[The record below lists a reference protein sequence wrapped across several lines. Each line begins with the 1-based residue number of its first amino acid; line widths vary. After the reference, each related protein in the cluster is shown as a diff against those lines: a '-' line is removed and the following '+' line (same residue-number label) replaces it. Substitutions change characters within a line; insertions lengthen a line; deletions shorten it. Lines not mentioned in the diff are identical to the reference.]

1 MRFKSF
7 VPRPWLFISFLF
19 LQACS
24 RPDDTV
30 IRETIMTMKQEAEAG
45 KWNEVMGHIS
55 KHYKDKNGNNYFVIT
70 QMIKAY
76 TGDVQELQ
84 VNIEIMG
91 VSISEREARAQLKM
105 VVKGKR
111 YGKIYYVTG
120 TEENPEYPK
129 LELAKEGRKWKITRV
144 EGVRNNQESPW

>member
-1 MRFKSF
+1 MRLPRIALLLL
-7 VPRPWLFISFLF
+7 VPFFF

-30 IRETIMTMKQEAEAG
+30 IRETITQMKQEAEAG
-45 KWNEVMGHIS
+45 KWNEVLSHIS
-55 KHYKDKNGNNYFVIT
+55 KHYKDKSGNNAFVIM

-76 TGDVQELQ
+76 TADVQELQ
-84 VNIEIMG
+84 VNIEFMG
-91 VSISEREARAQLKM
+91 ISVNDREAFVQLKL

-111 YGKIYYVTG
+111 YGKVYYVVG

-129 LELAKEGRKWKITRV
+129 LDMAKEGRKWKITRV
-144 EGVRNNQESPW
+144 DGIHTGQDNPW

>member
-1 MRFKSF
+1 MRRSW
-7 VPRPWLFISFLF
+7 PWLFLLCLLIIQS
-19 LQACS
+19 CS
-24 RPDDTV
+24 KPDDTV
-30 IRETIMTMKQEAEAG
+30 IRESIMAMKQEAEAG
-45 KWNEVMGHIS
+45 KWNEVLGHIS
-55 KHYKDKNGNNYFVIT
+55 KHYKDKNGNNYFIIM

-76 TGDVQELQ
+76 TADVQELQ

-111 YGKIYYVTG
+111 YGKVYYVVG

-129 LELAKEGRKWKITRV
+129 LELAKEGRKWRIIKV
-144 EGVRNNQESPW
+144 EGVKGSSESPW

>member
-1 MRFKSF
+1 MRRSW
-7 VPRPWLFISFLF
+7 PWLFFLCI
-19 LQACS
+19 LIQSCS

-55 KHYKDKNGNNYFVIT
+55 KNYKDKNGNNRFYII

-76 TGDVQELQ
+76 TADVQELQ
-84 VNIEIMG
+84 VNIEVMG

-111 YGKIYYVTG
+111 YGKIYYVAG

-129 LELAKEGRKWKITRV
+129 LELAKEGRKWRITKV
-144 EGVRNNQESPW
+144 EGVKGSSESPW

>member
-1 MRFKSF
+1 MRLLRFGPGLF
-7 VPRPWLFISFLF
+7 VLVLF

-30 IRETIMTMKQEAEAG
+30 IRETIMAMKQEAEAG
-45 KWNEVMGHIS
+45 KWNEVMTHIS
-55 KHYKDKNGNNYFVIT
+55 KHYKDKNGNNYFMIS

-84 VNIEIMG
+84 VNLEIMG
-91 VSISEREARAQLKM
+91 VSISEREARTQLKL

-111 YGKIYYVTG
+111 YGKVYYVTG

-129 LELAKEGRKWKITRV
+129 LWLAKERRKWRIIRV
-144 EGVRNNQESPW
+144 EGVDNNRESPW